1 MYLSFLEKDSYRKV
15 FLFVLLIVTIIVSI
29 ISSKEEPVQD
39 NTVIEIVKHVKP
51 EKINHERE
59 YEEVAYSNPVIKTK
73 PIVQKDVMPDEQII
87 EEDIKTESQK
97 PIVIFNTYDE
107 TINYNIQL
115 TTNEI
120 INNENDYVKYLP
132 IFGKIKDDTNTTNFN
147 VSLDQNYLNSSAI
160 LNIQVTHAKTQ
171 KKYLCDGSFLN
182 NLNKNNSYSIK
193 IDIFND
199 SAYCYISFEQYLPKR
214 NIEKNSTLFL
224 EENATYNKSKI
235 SEDTLFQSIS
245 PKF

>member
-1 MYLSFLEKDSYRKV
+1 MYIAFLEKDSYRKV
-15 FLFVLLIVTIIVSI
+15 FFFVLLIVTIIVSI

-39 NTVIEIVKHVKP
+39 NIVIEIVKHVKP

-59 YEEVAYSNPVIKTK
+59 YEEIIYTDPVIETK
-73 PIVQKDVMPDEQII
+73 PISQNDVMPDEQII

-97 PIVIFNTYDE
+97 TIVIFNTYDE

-132 IFGKIKDDTNTTNFN
+132 IFGKIKDDTNTTNFSIS
-147 VSLDQNYLNSSAI
+147 VDQNYINSSAI
-160 LNIQVTHAKTQ
+160 LNIQVTHSKTQ
-171 KKYLCDGSFLN
+171 KKYLCDGS
-182 NLNKNNSYSIK
+182 
-193 IDIFND
+193 
-199 SAYCYISFEQYLPKR
+199 
-214 NIEKNSTLFL
+214 
-224 EENATYNKSKI
+224 
-235 SEDTLFQSIS
+235 LFQSIS